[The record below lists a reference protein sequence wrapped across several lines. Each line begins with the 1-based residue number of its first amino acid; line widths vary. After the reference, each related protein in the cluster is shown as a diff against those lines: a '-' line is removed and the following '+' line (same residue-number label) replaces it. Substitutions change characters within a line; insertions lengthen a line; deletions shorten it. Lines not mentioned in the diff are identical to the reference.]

1 MKDMQHKLAN
11 IATKNTANKT
21 SQQKMEGEIKTL
33 KSDIKTEFRNYIML
47 NALMT
52 SMTERVGE
60 LGSLQTEFQNI
71 KKLDYRIEEVAKV
84 TERLEKKAVNQDLA
98 KEVATFTKRL
108 VSLEEDMAQQASKL
122 KPDTYYEGLVTRFVA
137 AITQRQVE
145 NLQTEVTNLTAGIDA
160 KLNKLKQESNNHSSV
175 LSMFFDF
182 SLSLANPDISHRDAN
197 IWLDFLYKDELYKI
211 VPNHS
216 GLNLR
221 DFCKTQLHISF

>member
-1 MKDMQHKLAN
+1 
-11 IATKNTANKT
+11 
-21 SQQKMEGEIKTL
+21 
-33 KSDIKTEFRNYIML
+33 
-47 NALMT
+47 
-52 SMTERVGE
+52 
-60 LGSLQTEFQNI
+60 
-71 KKLDYRIEEVAKV
+71 
-84 TERLEKKAVNQDLA
+84 
-98 KEVATFTKRL
+98 
-108 VSLEEDMAQQASKL
+108 MAQQASKL

-145 NLQTEVTNLTAGIDA
+145 NLQTEFTNLTAGIDA

-197 IWLDFLYKDELYKI
+197 IWLDFLYKDDLYKI

-221 DFCKTQLHISF
+221 DFRKTQLHISF